1 MSKSYVIPF
10 LPPSVNSCY
19 RSFRGRVCKSK
30 SYTDYIQR
38 FEEYLKGRD
47 TEIIKGPVKVEIAF
61 YKKGARSYDLDN
73 RLKSLIDSIKDK
85 LIEDD
90 DMIVEILCKKINMCV
105 ADKTLLII
113 TPIYEGDL
121 IDLEP
126 FDEVEHV

>member
-47 TEIIKGPVKVEIAF
+47 TEMIKGPVKVEIAF

-90 DMIVEILCKKINMCV
+90 DMVVEMICKKINMFV
-105 ADKTLLII
+105 ADKTMLNNHSHI
-113 TPIYEGDL
+113 
-121 IDLEP
+121 
-126 FDEVEHV
+126 